1 MRNVRLPFR
10 LAAQYIPPFYA
21 HHVSALSSLSVSVAV
36 WSDSD
41 EAARRDELE
50 RLPLPWEANWTQA
63 EITLAAAQ
71 FLRSIMV
78 YAHLNSTTAARR
90 ALQSILTSRY
100 EPLRALPVEHQ
111 EGLLDRAGVKDEHV
125 EDLHGACRRDEA
137 AGAKIGP
144 TTRAFER
151 VMSVSQL
158 QSHVDAGAR
167 RVADAA
173 RAIAPHDF
181 TGIGSLCLANYVEAV
196 ADFVVGRGLIF
207 DFLSVCVLGSWGIG

>member
-1 MRNVRLPFR
+1 MRNGSDFPSGGAVHTTLLRASR
-10 LAAQYIPPFYA
+10 ICA
-21 HHVSALSSLSVSVAV
+21 SSLSVSVAV

-90 ALQSILTSRY
+90 ALQSILTSRF

-173 RAIAPHDF
+173 RAIAPRLLV
-181 TGIGSLCLANYVEAV
+181 SAL
-196 ADFVVGRGLIF
+196 
-207 DFLSVCVLGSWGIG
+207 VLQLRRSRC